1 MLFPTG
7 NLTGTDSEVVV
18 MAEAVIVAGA
28 RTPIGKLSG
37 ALAGFS
43 AMELGGF
50 AIAEALRRAGVSPDQ
65 VDYVLMGQ
73 VLQAGQGQI
82 TARQAAVHAG
92 IPMTV
97 PANTINKVCLSGLN
111 TIYLADQMIRAG
123 DADIVV
129 AGGMESMTQ
138 APYLLPGA
146 RAGYRIGDGA
156 LVDSM
161 MFDGLTDAFDHI
173 AMGLSTEQYNEK
185 VGVSRERQDGF
196 AAASHEKAAAA
207 AKDGRLAE
215 EIVAVQVPQRKGDPL
230 LVDTDEGVRPE
241 TTAESLGKLRPAFD
255 KNGTIT
261 AGNASQISDGGAA
274 VVVMSAAK
282 AKELG
287 IAPLGEVVSYGM
299 VAGPDTSLL
308 TQPSRAI
315 AKAAAK
321 AKISIDDIDLF
332 EINEAFAAVGLAS
345 VDDLSIPEG
354 KVNVNGGAIAL
365 GHPVGMSGTRLAL
378 TALLELRR
386 RGNGTAVVALCGG
399 GGQGDAAVLRLLG

>member
-1 MLFPTG
+1 MWFPTG
-7 NLTGTDSEVVV
+7 NHAGGQPEVQG

-43 AMELGGF
+43 AMDLGGF
-50 AIAEALRRAGVSPDQ
+50 AIAEALSRAGVAPDQ

-73 VLQAGQGQI
+73 VVLAGQGQI
-82 TARQAAVHAG
+82 TSRQAAVKAG
-92 IPMTV
+92 IPMSV

-138 APYLLPGA
+138 APHLLPGA
-146 RAGYRIGDGA
+146 RAGFRLGDA
-156 LVDSM
+156 ELVDSM
-161 MFDGLTDAFDHI
+161 MFDGLTDSFDHI
-173 AMGLSTEQYNEK
+173 AMGLSTEQHNQGTAK
-185 VGVSRERQDGF
+185 VSRERQDAF

-207 AKDGRLAE
+207 AKEGRLAE

-230 LVDTDEGVRPE
+230 LFDTDEGVRPG
-241 TTAESLGKLRPAFD
+241 TTAESLGALRPAFAKD
-255 KNGTIT
+255 GTIT
-261 AGNASQISDGGAA
+261 AGNASQISDGGCA
-274 VVVMSAAK
+274 VVVMSADK

-287 IAPLGEVVSYGM
+287 VAPIGRVAGYGM
-299 VAGPDTSLL
+299 VAGPDNSLL

-315 AKAAAK
+315 VKAAAK
-321 AKISIDDIDLF
+321 AGIDVGAIDLF

-345 VDDLSIPEG
+345 VDDLGLDES

-386 RGNGTAVVALCGG
+386 RGASTAAVALCGG
-399 GGQGDAAVLRLLG
+399 GGQGDAAILQVL